1 MKKKYTDYDLF
12 LAFVLGLGF
21 EAVWI
26 ILTTAR

>member
-1 MKKKYTDYDLF
+1 MKKKYTDLDLF

-26 ILTTAR
+26 ILTS